1 LPGEFREAI
10 VLRELHGCS
19 YREIAQIVD
28 VPIGT
33 VMSRLART
41 QAAAALAGRAD
52 AGQRDRDMSC
62 RDNAKL
68 LDGYMDGELDLPA
81 ALALEDHLQSC
92 GQCKAALERL
102 RALRLALRRHAEL
115 AAAPAAL
122 RQRIA
127 LQFAQR
133 QRASLGWGWGLVL
146 ATPGMA
152 ALVLVGWLVLA
163 GTQPPAAAP
172 ATRVVYHISSTAT
185 ARDALRNLG
194 NHLSAAP
201 HAKVIVVAHNEGV
214 DFLLRGARDASGE
227 TFEPAVRRFLERGV
241 EFRVCSNTLERR
253 GLGGRQLIPAASLV
267 PSGIAEIGRLQAEE
281 GYAYMRL

>member
-1 LPGEFREAI
+1 MN
-10 VLRELHGCS
+10 CK
-19 YREIAQIVD
+19 
-28 VPIGT
+28 
-33 VMSRLART
+33 
-41 QAAAALAGRAD
+41 
-52 AGQRDRDMSC
+52 
-62 RDNAKL
+62 DNAKL
-68 LDGYMDGELDLPA
+68 LDGYVDGELDLPV

-92 GQCKAALERL
+92 AQCKPALARL
-102 RALRLALRRHAEL
+102 RALRAALRRHAGLEAAPDALRERL
-115 AAAPAAL
+115 AA
-122 RQRIA
+122 
-127 LQFAQR
+127 QFAPR
-133 QRASLGWGWGLVL
+133 QRAGLGWGWGLAL
-146 ATPGMA
+146 ATPGMV
-152 ALVLVGWLVLA
+152 ALVLVAWLALA
-163 GTQPPAAAP
+163 GPQTPAAGP

-194 NHLSAAP
+194 NHLNAAP

-227 TFEPAVRRFLERGV
+227 AFEPAIRRFLERGV